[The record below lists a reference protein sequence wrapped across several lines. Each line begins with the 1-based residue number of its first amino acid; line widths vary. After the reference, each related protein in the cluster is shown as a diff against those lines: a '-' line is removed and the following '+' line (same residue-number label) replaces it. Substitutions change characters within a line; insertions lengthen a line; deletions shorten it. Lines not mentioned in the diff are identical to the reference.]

1 MGSLHLR
8 HLRFAAALVLSAGLV
23 SAIPSVALAGGVGPV
38 KVISS
43 TKLDHHA
50 VVGAGTAVR
59 AADSS
64 ASRSPTA
71 ARAASTVSCN
81 PTTDPATG
89 ITYQFCLTVSP
100 SPFTFGNAV
109 ILSGTGYPPGQL
121 VSGIECVGFPSY
133 PAENSGQCDSAT
145 FLSHFAVA
153 SLSGRFGPG
162 DGSTCTAHNCT
173 FHTTSSVTI
182 TGNASYPAGTYNCV
196 TSPNCT
202 IYFEA
207 PFPTTRG
214 GVLALGDSVAAGYGL
229 DIGNDYPHFVGNQ
242 LGMPAANIDNEAAPG
257 ACAAPGDGFAPAS
270 PLQPIQ
276 HGDCNNNTV
285 LNQIDNATLVRP
297 SLITLTVGA
306 DDIRFD
312 GCLTAVLGGLDV
324 QHAFRTPLVNTVR
337 SDPCTPQ
344 NLQSNLTS
352 FGYSLEALLQTLLQ
366 DFPGVPVVVT
376 HYYNPLPPPVAAGGQ
391 ACPLA
396 NLETISLLLQQPKLA
411 DILLGLTAAIPG
423 SPFHG
428 QYVQA
433 TQDIQGALYARAQY
447 VIGALNAKIDSAV
460 GSVRSNLISTVSL
473 NFSGHDVCRN
483 SGKAWA
489 YGPFAQVSLSLTPAL
504 LPPATASFDV
514 GPLPSTCPNPNTQF
528 ETIIPTTTLPLG
540 PFTSGGRQLGQLT
553 TGFSSNCFG
562 HPTQEGQSYIAS
574 QILRHLG

>member
-1 MGSLHLR
+1 M
-8 HLRFAAALVLSAGLV
+8 
-23 SAIPSVALAGGVGPV
+23 SAIPSVAFAGGVGPV
-38 KVISS
+38 KVIPS
-43 TKLDHHA
+43 TKLDHHSVA
-50 VVGAGTAVR
+50 GAGTAVR

-64 ASRSPTA
+64 ASRSRIA
-71 ARAASTVSCN
+71 GSAASAVSCN
-81 PTTDPATG
+81 PTIDPATG
-89 ITYQFCLTVSP
+89 ITYQFCLTISP
-100 SPFTFGNAV
+100 CPFTFGDAV
-109 ILSGTGYPPGQL
+109 TLSGTGYPPGQL

-153 SLSGRFGPG
+153 SLSGRFGAS
-162 DGSTCTAHNCT
+162 DGSTCTAPNCT
-173 FHTTSSVTI
+173 FQTTSSITI

-196 TSPNCT
+196 TSSNCT

-214 GVLALGDSVAAGYGL
+214 GLLAFGDSVAAGYGL
-229 DIGNDYPHFVGNQ
+229 DVGKDYPHLVGNQ
-242 LGMPAANIDNEAAPG
+242 LGIPAANIYNEAAAG
-257 ACAAPGDGFAPAS
+257 ACAAHGDGIMPANPLS
-270 PLQPIQ
+270 PPIPP
-276 HGDCNNNTV
+276 GDCNGNTV
-285 LNQIDNATLVRP
+285 LSQEANAVSQIKNGTMVQP

-324 QHAFRTPLVNTVR
+324 QHAFGTPLVNTVR

-344 NLQSNLTS
+344 NLQSNLTA
-352 FGYSLEALLQTLLQ
+352 FGSSLKALLPKLLH

-376 HYYNPLPPPVAAGGQ
+376 HYYNPLPPPVAASGQ
-391 ACPLA
+391 ACTLA
-396 NLETISLLLQQPKLA
+396 NLETISLLLQQTNLA
-411 DILLGLTAAIPG
+411 DILLGLTAATPG
-423 SPFHG
+423 SPFHD
-428 QYVQA
+428 QYVRA

-473 NFSGHDVCRN
+473 NFSGHDLCQS

-489 YGPFAQVSLSLTPAL
+489 YGPFAQVSLTLTPAL
-504 LPPATASFDV
+504 LPPATASFEV
-514 GPLPSTCPNPNTQF
+514 GPLPSTCPQPSTQF
-528 ETIIPTTTLPLG
+528 ETIFPTTTRPIR
-540 PFTSGGRQLGQLT
+540 FGGRQQGQVT